1 MPSTAEVRTLHH
13 MIRIALR
20 DLQWRS
26 RRVGIAVVGASLV
39 LALALVMS
47 GLSAGF
53 DNESGRTV
61 KLARATGW
69 VVDEGGT
76 GPFLQPS
83 PLTPAKVAA
92 IVDQVGSAHAAP
104 IVFGRQSIRRGNRTL
119 IGEHEHVNLV
129 GAVPGRLGSPNV
141 RSGRNLR
148 DATDAVLDTSL
159 GLKPGAEIILG
170 TTRFRVVGTVDGAR
184 LLAGVPNVYVGIDN
198 ARTMTFRGQPLATA
212 VVVDRPIQA
221 PPGTKVLSNADAKHD
236 GLRPVVN
243 AQKTIAMVRSLLWF
257 VAALIVGS
265 VMYLSVLERTKDVA
279 VLKGMGARSRSL
291 AASVTMQAAILGLGA
306 SILGV
311 GIALLIA
318 PLFPLSAEI
327 PPTAVATLPL
337 VAIAVG
343 VVASLGA
350 ARRLF
355 SIQPALAFGS

>member
-1 MPSTAEVRTLHH
+1 MQG

-53 DNESGRTV
+53 DNESARTV
-61 KLARATGW
+61 NLARATGW
-69 VVDEGGT
+69 IVDKGGT
-76 GPFLQPS
+76 GPFLQPT
-83 PLTPAKVAA
+83 PLPQAKVDE
-92 IVDQVGSAHAAP
+92 IVDRLGKDHAAP
-104 IVFGRQSIRRGNRTL
+104 LVFGRQSVRRGNQTL

-129 GAVPGRLGSPNV
+129 GAIPGRLGSPNV
-141 RSGRNLR
+141 RSGSPIRGAN
-148 DATDAVLDTSL
+148 DVVVDESL
-159 GLKPGAEIILG
+159 GMKPGSELMLG
-170 TTRFRVVGTVDGAR
+170 TRRFNVVGVVNGAR
-184 LLAGVPNVYVGIDN
+184 LLAGVPNVYVDIQS
-198 ARTMTFRGQPLATA
+198 AQTMTFRGQPLATA
-212 VVVDRPIQA
+212 VVVDRPIE
-221 PPGTKVLSNADAKHD
+221 PPAGTKLLSNAEAKHD

-291 AASVTMQAAILGLGA
+291 AGSVTMQAAILGLGA
-306 SILGV
+306 SILGAA
-311 GIALLIA
+311 IALLIA

-327 PPTAVATLPL
+327 PPMAVVTLPL
-337 VAIAVG
+337 VAVAVG

>member
-1 MPSTAEVRTLHH
+1 

-53 DNESGRTV
+53 DNESARTV
-61 KLARATGW
+61 NLARATGW
-69 VVDEGGT
+69 IVDEGGT
-76 GPFLQPS
+76 GPFLQPT
-83 PLTPAKVAA
+83 PLTEKKVAS
-92 IVDQVGSAHAAP
+92 IVDQLGKEHAAP

-129 GAVPGRLGSPNV
+129 GAVPGGLGSPNV
-141 RSGRNLR
+141 RSGRALEGT
-148 DATDAVLDTSL
+148 TDAVVDKSL
-159 GLKPGAEIILG
+159 GLKPGAEILLG
-170 TTRFRVVGTVDGAR
+170 TTRFRVVGTVSGAR
-184 LLAGVPNVYVGIDN
+184 LLAGVPNVYVN
-198 ARTMTFRGQPLATA
+198 LTTAQTMAFRGQPLATA
-212 VVVDRPIQA
+212 VVVDRPIEP
-221 PPGTKVLSNADAKHD
+221 PPGTKLLSNAEAKHD

-279 VLKGMGARSRSL
+279 VLKGMGAKSRSL
-291 AASVTMQAAILGLGA
+291 AGSVTMQAAILGLGA

-311 GIALLIA
+311 AIALLIA

-343 VVASLGA
+343 VIASLGA